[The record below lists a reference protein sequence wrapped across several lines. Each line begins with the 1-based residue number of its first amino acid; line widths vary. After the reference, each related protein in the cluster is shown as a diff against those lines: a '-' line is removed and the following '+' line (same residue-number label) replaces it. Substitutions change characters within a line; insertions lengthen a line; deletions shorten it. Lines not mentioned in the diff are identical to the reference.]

1 MLCVL
6 LCLNFISES
15 TGKKLISKNKITK
28 NPLTTRIFLE
38 DTANGFQV
46 LQGITWLFSAM
57 IALGSLQLKSDL
69 KETQTPNPQPTN
81 PSTVIIINNHRSED
95 DLNLKLQQ
103 AQNQLD
109 KINQSED
116 KDTLSKAKE
125 AIADLQKLLTEK
137 KAELE
142 QGKHQLNSL
151 NAQNLSEEE
160 LQWKKHF
167 DRHLND
173 TQNEIEKLNN
183 LNKRIEASQ
192 EAIDW
197 LESRKGNFLENLA
210 KISGDVA
217 LDSHSIMSNRISQ
230 QNLQQFYS
238 DIEDFLRYI
247 RICLIVCRPNLIDEV
262 IDEGELPESSLP
274 ASFYITTFEFIR
286 DDIVPSSI
294 SRQVAREELTAYL
307 DYLIN
312 KFS

>member
-1 MLCVL
+1 M
-6 LCLNFISES
+6 S
-15 TGKKLISKNKITK
+15 KKKITK
-28 NPLTTRIFLE
+28 NPLTASNFLE
-38 DTANGFQV
+38 DTANSFQV
-46 LQGITWLFSAM
+46 LQGIAWLFSSIIM
-57 IALGSLQLKSDL
+57 VGSLQLKSDL

-81 PSTVIIINNHRSED
+81 PSTVIIINNHRSEED
-95 DLNLKLQQ
+95 VNLKLQQ
-103 AQNQLD
+103 AKNSLD

-116 KDTLSKAKE
+116 EDTLSKAKE
-125 AIADLQKLLTEK
+125 AITELQKLLTEK

-142 QGKHQLNSL
+142 QGKNQLNSL
-151 NAQNLSEEE
+151 NPQNLSQEQ
-160 LQWKKHF
+160 LQWKKDF
-167 DRHLND
+167 ERHLND

-197 LESRKGNFLENLA
+197 LDSRKGNFLENLA
-210 KISGDVA
+210 KKAGDVA
-217 LDSHSIMSNRISQ
+217 LDSHSIISNTISQ

-238 DIEDFLRYI
+238 DIEDFLRFI
-247 RICLIVCRPNLIDEV
+247 RICLIVCRPNLIDQV

-286 DDIVPSSI
+286 DEIVPSSI
-294 SRQVAREELTAYL
+294 SRQAAREELTAYL